1 MSRENSFTPKGLK
14 ASRVNDAMPEE
25 FGFEPIGFL
34 ESCYKDKFG
43 VPRQAGLVPA
53 SRARLRLRPELQP
66 ELALD
71 GLSGFS
77 HVWLITVF
85 HQNRQARFRSKIHPP
100 RLEGETRGV
109 FATRTPHRPNPI
121 GLSLVELLEV
131 SPDGLVLGGVDLM
144 DGTPVLDVK
153 PYLPEIESKPG
164 ARSSWVPS
172 TDQGLLEV
180 AFTDEAVLA
189 LDEWQAREPEANLR
203 EIISQTIRQDPRP
216 VLYRDEDS
224 GRAPRREWHAFRLFD
239 GDVHF
244 RLRSDRTAEVFKIL
258 PMTDK

>member
-1 MSRENSFTPKGLK
+1 
-14 ASRVNDAMPEE
+14 MPDE
-25 FGFEPIGFL
+25 FVFEAIGVV

-53 SRARLRLRPELQP
+53 SRARIRLNGDLQP
-66 ELALD
+66 ELALE
-71 GLSGFS
+71 GIAGFS
-77 HVWLITVF
+77 HVWLVTVF
-85 HQNRQARFRSKIHPP
+85 HQNRQARFRSKVRPP

-121 GLSLVELLEV
+121 ALSLVELLEV
-131 SPDGLVLGGVDLM
+131 LPDGLIVGGVDLM
-144 DGTPVLDVK
+144 DGTPLLDIK
-153 PYLPEIESKPG
+153 PYLPEIEARPE

-172 TDQGLLEV
+172 KEQGLLEV
-180 AFTDEAVLA
+180 VFVDEIREA
-189 LDEWQAREPEANLR
+189 LEEWQAREPGGNLR

-224 GRAPRREWHAFRLFD
+224 GRAPRREWHAFRLFG

-244 RLRSDRTAEVFKIL
+244 RLRSDRIAEVFKIL

>member
-1 MSRENSFTPKGLK
+1 MRG
-14 ASRVNDAMPEE
+14 AMPPAVT
-25 FGFEPIGFL
+25 FEPIGVL

-53 SRARLRLRPELQP
+53 SRARLRLRADLQP

-71 GLSGFS
+71 GIAGFS
-77 HVWLITVF
+77 HLWLITVF
-85 HQNRQARFRSKIHPP
+85 HENRQARFRAKIHPP
-100 RLEGETRGV
+100 RLEGETMGV

-121 GLSLVELLEV
+121 ALSLVELIEV
-131 SPDGLVLGGVDLM
+131 LPDGLIVGGVDLM

-153 PYLPEIESKPG
+153 PYLPEIESKPE

-172 TDQGLLEV
+172 TSEGLLDV
-180 AFTDEAVLA
+180 IF
-189 LDEWQAREPEANLR
+189 LDETLENLEDWQGAHPEVNLR
-203 EIISQTIRQDPRP
+203 EIISQTIKQDPRP

-224 GRAPRREWHAFRLFD
+224 GQAPRRDWHAFRLFE

-244 RLRSDRTAEVFKIL
+244 RLRSDRIAEVFKIL
-258 PMTDK
+258 PISNK